1 MKRLIL
7 LGGGH
12 AHLFV
17 LEAFARQPPAVE
29 VLLITPDA
37 LTPYSGMMPGVIAGH
52 YRHRQACVDLQ
63 PLAGRAGCALKLDA
77 AVSLDASNR
86 CIHLASGETIGYDLL
101 SIDTGS
107 TPVVPDVPGAA
118 RHGHPVKPISALFER
133 WQASGSAPAAAV
145 VGAGAAGVEIV
156 MALRHRRPDMSCTLI
171 DRSPRILAGLPDRLA
186 TAVMRELTRQQID
199 VVTGAHLAQID
210 AERLLLQD
218 GRTVTSEFTVW
229 TTGAA
234 AAGWLRESGL
244 ALDGRGFITT
254 LPTLQS
260 ASHPEVFAAGDVA
273 TMIDVPRPKSG
284 VFAVRAG
291 QPLAANLLHAIAG
304 EPLLP
309 WKPQASALMILAC
322 GRRHAIASRG
332 NWVIRG
338 DWVWRWKDHI
348 DRSFMRRFDLQWQMQ
363 DSR

>member
-1 MKRLIL
+1 MKRLVL

-17 LEAFARQPPAVE
+17 LEAFARQPPAAE

-52 YRHRQACVDLQ
+52 YRHRQACVDLR
-63 PLAGRAGCALKLDA
+63 PLAGRAGCMLKLDA
-77 AVSLDASNR
+77 AVSLDAANR
-86 CIHLASGETIGYDLL
+86 CIQLASGETIGYDLL

-107 TPVVPDVPGAA
+107 TPVLPDLPGAA
-118 RHGHPVKPISALFER
+118 MHGHPVKPIGALLER
-133 WQASGSAPAAAV
+133 WQTGGSARAAAV

-186 TAVMRELTRQQID
+186 TVVMRELARQQIE
-199 VVTGAHLAQID
+199 VVTGAQLAQVD
-210 AERLLLQD
+210 AGRLLLQD
-218 GRTVTSEFTVW
+218 GRTVASDFTVW

-234 AAGWLRESGL
+234 AAGWLGKSGL
-244 ALDGRGFITT
+244 VLDPRGFIAT

-260 ASHPEVFAAGDVA
+260 VSHPEVFAAGDVA
-273 TMIDVPRPKSG
+273 TMIDAPRPKSG

-291 QPLAANLLHAIAG
+291 PPLAANLLHAIAG
-304 EPLLP
+304 RPLMP
-309 WKPQASALMILAC
+309 WTPQASALMLLAC

-332 NWVIRG
+332 NWVIQG

-348 DRSFMRRFDLQWQMQ
+348 DRTFMRRFDL
-363 DSR
+363 

>member
-1 MKRLIL
+1 MKRLVL

-17 LEAFARQPPAVE
+17 LEAFAKQPPAAE

-52 YRHRQACVDLQ
+52 YRHRQACVDLR
-63 PLAGRAGCALKLDA
+63 PLAGRAACTLKLDA
-77 AVSLDASNR
+77 AVSLDASR
-86 CIHLASGETIGYDLL
+86 RRIHLASGDAVGYDLL

-107 TPVVPDVPGAA
+107 TPVVPDLPDAA
-118 RHGHPVKPISALFER
+118 RHGHPVKPIGTLLER
-133 WQASGSAPAAAV
+133 WQASDSPRAAAV

-156 MALRHRRPDMSCTLI
+156 MALHHRRPDMSCTLI
-171 DRSPRILAGLPDRLA
+171 DRSPRILAGLGDRLA
-186 TAVMRELTRQQID
+186 TVVMRELGRQRID
-199 VVTGAHLAQID
+199 VVTGAQLAQID
-210 AERLLLQD
+210 AGRLLLQD
-218 GRTVTSEFTVW
+218 GRTVASDFTVW

-244 ALDGRGFITT
+244 KLDGRGFIAT

-260 ASHPEVFAAGDVA
+260 VSHPDVFAAGDVA
-273 TMIDVPRPKSG
+273 TMIDAPRPKSG

-291 QPLAANLLHAIAG
+291 PPLAANLLHTIAG
-304 EPLLP
+304 EPLAP

-332 NWVIRG
+332 NRVIQG

-348 DRSFMRRFDLQWQMQ
+348 DRSFMRRFDL
-363 DSR
+363 

>member
-1 MKRLIL
+1 VKRLVL

-17 LEAFARQPPAVE
+17 LEAFAKQPPTAE

-52 YRHRQACVDLQ
+52 YRHRQACIDLR
-63 PLAGRAGCALKLDA
+63 PLAGRTACTLKFDA

-86 CIHLASGETIGYDLL
+86 RIQLASGDAIGYDLL

-107 TPVVPDVPGAA
+107 TPVLPDLPGAA
-118 RHGHPVKPISALFER
+118 SHGLPVKPIASLLEH
-133 WQASGSAPAAAV
+133 WQSSGAPRAAAV

-156 MALRHRRPDMSCTLI
+156 MALRHRRPGMSCSLI

-186 TAVMRELTRQQID
+186 TVVMRELGRQQIE
-199 VVTGAHLAQID
+199 VVTGAQLAQID

-218 GRTVTSEFTVW
+218 GRAVASDFTVW

-244 ALDGRGFITT
+244 QLDERGFIST

-273 TMIDVPRPKSG
+273 TMIDSPRPKSG

-291 QPLAANLLHAIAG
+291 PPLASNLLHAIAG
-304 EPLLP
+304 TPLLP
-309 WKPQASALMILAC
+309 WKPQAGALMLIAC
-322 GRRHAIASRG
+322 GRRHAIASRD
-332 NWVIRG
+332 NWVIQG

-348 DRSFMRRFDLQWQMQ
+348 DRSFMRRFDL
-363 DSR
+363 